1 MYALRGAIYP
11 NTIWYA
17 DPMRW
22 CCAAVLVVS
31 AACTST
37 PAPPN
42 MELTRELSAVLA
54 QDELVIPFEV
64 DSTWVKH
71 AREELVLVQGD
82 ANRAQALIDLLNDR
96 DGFDVQY
103 DAHASLTANQ
113 ALERGRG
120 NCFSYA
126 AIVVGLARALGL
138 RAEFAEYDHENV
150 RYERWS
156 MIVRSS
162 HITAVV
168 QHPDG
173 FVAMEYG
180 TGIRRH
186 WKTISDRQAIAHYY
200 NNRGFMRLA
209 EADTHQR
216 ALPWNAA
223 ADDFARAV
231 RLVGDFYRGWNNL
244 GVAMARLGNEEAAL
258 SHYERALG
266 YAPEATTAHLN
277 LGVLLLRRG
286 SYERAVSHF
295 ERAAALRPEDQ
306 RARRL
311 LERTL
316 ALAK

>member
-1 MYALRGAIYP
+1 MLDG
-11 NTIWYA
+11 
-17 DPMRW
+17 MRW
-22 CCAAVLVVS
+22 CCAAVLVLS
-31 AACTST
+31 AACAST

-42 MELTRELSAVLA
+42 VELKRELSTVLA
-54 QDELVIPFEV
+54 PDELVIPFEV
-64 DSTWVKH
+64 DPAWVKR

-82 ANRAQALIDLLNDR
+82 ANRAQALIDLLNDP

-103 DAHASLTANQ
+103 DAHASLTANE
-113 ALERGRG
+113 ALERRRG

-180 TGIRRH
+180 TGIRRR
-186 WKTISDRQAIAHYY
+186 WNTISDRQAIAHYY

-209 EADTHQR
+209 QADAAKR
-216 ALPWNAA
+216 ALPWTAAA
-223 ADDFARAV
+223 ADFTRAV
-231 RLVGDFYRGWNNL
+231 RLEDGFYRGWNNL
-244 GVAMARLGNEEAAL
+244 GVAMARVGNEEAAL
-258 SHYERALG
+258 LHYERALA
-266 YAPEATTAHLN
+266 YAPEASTAHLN

-286 SYERAVSHF
+286 AFERAVNHF
-295 ERAAALRPEDQ
+295 ERAAVLRPEDQ